1 MLPLTRQYVHQGEG
15 TARFGLCPLL
25 AAPGRS
31 AVSVAHEPKTIELEI
46 VYGVNKKVSI
56 AKTATIEE
64 LKKKA
69 LAAFEIPESESNNF
83 VLRAKIGGNQ
93 DEQLLESRTVE
104 SYHLHEKQ
112 KVTLAAGTPFG
123 SSR

>member
-1 MLPLTRQYVHQGEG
+1 
-15 TARFGLCPLL
+15 LCPLL
-25 AAPGRS
+25 AAPERS
-31 AVSVAHEPKTIELEI
+31 TVSVAHEPKTVDLEI
-46 VYGVNKKVSI
+46 VYGVNKKISI
-56 AKTATIEE
+56 ARTATIEA

-69 LAAFEIPESESNNF
+69 LAAFEIPESELNNF
-83 VLRAKIGGNQ
+83 VLRAKISGDQ

-104 SYHLHEKQ
+104 SYHLHENQ